1 MKGVGDAAE
10 DEGGVVGD
18 EGLAFDEFFKAGLPV
33 FTEFIGFGQIF
44 PAVPASR
51 GRQVVFWRTDV
62 KVPRV
67 F

>member
-1 MKGVGDAAE
+1 MSAE

-44 PAVPASR
+44 PAVPAPVADRLFSG
-51 GRQVVFWRTDV
+51 GRM
-62 KVPRV
+62 
-67 F
+67 